1 VAMGSMTVVIIY
13 TNFMFGWRTFESA
26 RFMSIVNSCRVVA
39 LLVVLPLL
47 TRYVR
52 RRKGFPSQKN
62 SGSDLFDLSII
73 RAAIVFD
80 TLGYLGYTLS
90 RTGNMMILSGCIAA
104 LGGIASPTL
113 QSAMTKHVPPEQT
126 GQLLGASGLLHALS
140 RVVAPTLFNGI
151 YAATVGSFTQT
162 VFVCLTA
169 TFGLAFVI
177 SWLVKPHGKS
187 ILVPSHLHML
197 TILQSTYTKTTLS
210 IPSTRIEN
218 FLRKIYRHGTT
229 CLGFR
234 AYDTPRLNLS
244 RLIS

>member
-1 VAMGSMTVVIIY
+1 MQKRST
-13 TNFMFGWRTFESA
+13 
-26 RFMSIVNSCRVVA
+26 C
-39 LLVVLPLL
+39 
-47 TRYVR
+47 
-52 RRKGFPSQKN
+52 SQKN

-80 TLGYLGYTLS
+80 TLGYLGYTLA

-177 SWLVKPHGKS
+177 SWLVKPHGKL
-187 ILVPSHLHML
+187 LV
-197 TILQSTYTKTTLS
+197 TTLQSCSRVLIAIQSISTKTTLS
-210 IPSTRIEN
+210 IPSIRIEQ
-218 FLRKIYRHGTT
+218 FPRPIYR
-229 CLGFR
+229 LGRAFLSFR
-234 AYDTPRLNLS
+234 ALDTLMLRLCL
-244 RLIS
+244 LISLTLSLSLPFPCISLHCTHHIAGWVRRTLGVCT

>member
-1 VAMGSMTVVIIY
+1 
-13 TNFMFGWRTFESA
+13 
-26 RFMSIVNSCRVVA
+26 MSIVNSCRVVG

-80 TLGYLGYTLS
+80 TLGYLGYTLA

-177 SWLVKPHGKS
+177 SWLVKPHGKLS
-187 ILVPSHLHML
+187 FTSPSFLFHML
-197 TILQSTYTKTTLS
+197 ITMQSIYTKTTLL
-210 IPSTRIEN
+210 IPSIRIEI
-218 FLRKIYRHGTT
+218 FSTHKLP
-229 CLGFR
+229 
-234 AYDTPRLNLS
+234 AWDDMSWLS
-244 RLIS
+244 SS